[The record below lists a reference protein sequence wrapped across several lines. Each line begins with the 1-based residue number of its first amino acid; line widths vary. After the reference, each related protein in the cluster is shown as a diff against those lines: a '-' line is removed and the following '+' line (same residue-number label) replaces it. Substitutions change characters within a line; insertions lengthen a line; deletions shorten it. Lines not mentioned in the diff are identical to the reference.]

1 MKLHF
6 LKFNPTENMTLL
18 VTDPVP
24 RELQGPLA
32 ARLMEN
38 RSIGAEQVGYLEKAS
53 LPGARARLQMMGG
66 EFCGNASMCMAV
78 FLTRDE
84 LPPEGEK
91 AVEIEV
97 SGAGRVKCALRRE
110 GPDFRCRVEMP
121 LPREIRRV
129 GDLTLVRLP
138 GIAHFV
144 SQYPVDQP
152 EETLRSLARGLE
164 EDAVGLMQYL
174 PEKGLTPLVY
184 VKDTDTMVWER
195 GCGSGSAA
203 VGAMLANEARGDVER
218 RLPQPGG
225 EIIVRS
231 LWKVALCMLSIEG
244 LVKIVCEGEACA
256 EM

>member
-38 RSIGAEQVGYLEKAS
+38 RSVGAEQVGYLEKAS

-91 AVEIEV
+91 TVEIEV

-129 GDLTLVRLP
+129 GELTLVRLP

-144 SQYPVDQP
+144 SQQPVEQP

-225 EIIVRS
+225 EIIVRGR
-231 LWKVALCMLSIEG
+231 WKEALSMLSIEG
-244 LVKIVCEGEACA
+244 LVKIVCEGEACV

>member
-24 RELQGPLA
+24 RALQGPLA

-38 RSIGAEQVGYLEKAS
+38 RSVGAEQVGYLEKAS

-78 FLTRDE
+78 FLTRNE

-91 AVEIEV
+91 TVEIEV

-129 GDLTLVRLP
+129 GELTLVRLP

-144 SQYPVDQP
+144 SQYPVESAGGNP
-152 EETLRSLARGLE
+152 AKIGPGAGGGRGGA
-164 EDAVGLMQYL
+164 DAIPAG
-174 PEKGLTPLVY
+174 KGTY
-184 VKDTDTMVWER
+184 
-195 GCGSGSAA
+195 AA
-203 VGAMLANEARGDVER
+203 G
-218 RLPQPGG
+218 
-225 EIIVRS
+225 
-231 LWKVALCMLSIEG
+231 
-244 LVKIVCEGEACA
+244 VCEGHGYHGVGTGLRQRFRRRGRDAGQ
-256 EM
+256 

>member
-97 SGAGRVKCALRRE
+97 NQDPDQIPADGR
-110 GPDFRCRVEMP
+110 G
-121 LPREIRRV
+121 
-129 GDLTLVRLP
+129 GDLLVRAGNYDL
-138 GIAHFV
+138 
-144 SQYPVDQP
+144 
-152 EETLRSLARGLE
+152 
-164 EDAVGLMQYL
+164 
-174 PEKGLTPLVY
+174 
-184 VKDTDTMVWER
+184 
-195 GCGSGSAA
+195 
-203 VGAMLANEARGDVER
+203 
-218 RLPQPGG
+218 
-225 EIIVRS
+225 
-231 LWKVALCMLSIEG
+231 
-244 LVKIVCEGEACA
+244 
-256 EM
+256 